1 MPLKLT
7 AQALFWPGLLVLVC
21 QVFLSCAEAPR
32 ANYRRLKV
40 LNNGNS
46 PETSPQPPASSAE
59 DSADDPTFI
68 DSVAAFQLKTY
79 PLLTGWC
86 GRCHGAAYAPYF
98 AQGDAKKAHDDLI
111 QSSKVDLKNPD
122 RSRIYVKMTKE
133 QHNCPTARCEDS
145 GAELLSAIKQW
156 AASIGSSVDKNGEV
170 AKTSGLTLGTTGFFD
185 DFTEPLDSVSLQA
198 ESGELRPPMTKK
210 SEEGAQ
216 GRQIVEIPAGT
227 PNRVAE
233 TPQTAGTLG
242 SATFKFSLKRAG
254 SYRIVGRVKG
264 SGNPTSSFYLRI
276 DGGPLT
282 SWAVPGTNGKLEFD
296 VARTALNAQP
306 ITVSLS
312 AGMHTLELLQRE
324 GGTGCDMLSVVPDA
338 TIDAQALP
346 KMIRQLRTLNYD
358 LSPLTG
364 ITGAQLSVDVGLFG
378 SDGSYVIKNPRISLP
393 SGSIRVKGLKPFIND
408 NFIPIY
414 ATFLTVDQTVTPPGA
429 VLSPATLVALKDLG
443 KDQDSFSFGFDT
455 IVGQP

>member
-1 MPLKLT
+1 MPLNLT
-7 AQALFWPGLLVLVC
+7 AQALFWPGLVALVC

-32 ANYRRLKV
+32 ANSRRLKMP
-40 LNNGNS
+40 NNDNPSDPSSQSAPSSG
-46 PETSPQPPASSAE
+46 EEPADGSA
-59 DSADDPTFI
+59 AV

-86 GRCHGAAYAPYF
+86 GRCHGAAIAPYF
-98 AQGDAKKAHDDLI
+98 AQGDVKKSHDDLI
-111 QSSKVDLKNPD
+111 QSSKVDLKNPE
-122 RSRIYVKMTKE
+122 RSRIYLKMAKE
-133 QHNCPTARCEDS
+133 QHNCPTASCEES

-156 AASIGSSVDKNGEV
+156 SSSIGSSIDKNGDV
-170 AKTSGLTLGTTGFFD
+170 AKTSGLSLGTTGFFD
-185 DFTEPLDSVSLQA
+185 DFTEPSDSVTLQA
-198 ESGELRPPMTKK
+198 ESGDLRPPMTKK

-216 GRQIVEIPAGT
+216 ENQIVEIPVGT

-242 SATFKFSLKRAG
+242 SATFKFSLRRSG
-254 SYRIVGRVKG
+254 NYRIVGRVRG
-264 SGNPTSSFYLRI
+264 SGTPTSSFYLRI

-282 SWAVPGTNGKLEFD
+282 VWSVPSTSGKLEFD

-306 ITVSLS
+306 ITVPLA

-324 GGTGCDMLSVVPDA
+324 GGTACDMLSIVPDA
-338 TIDAQALP
+338 TIDAQTLP
-346 KMIRQLRTLNYD
+346 KMIRQLRTFTYD

-364 ITGAQLSVDVGLFG
+364 ISGAQLSVDIGLFG

-408 NFIPIY
+408 QFNPIY
-414 ATFLTVDQTVTPPGA
+414 ATFMTVDQTVTPPGA
-429 VLSPATLVALKDLG
+429 VLSSATLVALKDLG

-455 IVGQP
+455 IQGQP